1 MGEKMKKTLVSTICL
16 SVFLTGCNSMSIQL
30 PDQLNQL
37 NQQEPSTD
45 EQIQVETP
53 PSQENNVPIIEEPIE
68 EVLTIDKNLLNETIE
83 VDGKQQI
90 INVTNYVAL
99 VNKEIGLPENYIPE
113 DLVIPNVQ
121 FSFGNQDIEKAY
133 LRQEAATALEN
144 LFNDAKLENISFFAV
159 SGYRSYSRQKAIY
172 QNEVAVSGEEWANKS
187 VAVPG
192 FSEHQTGLAMDVS
205 AQSVGFALT
214 EELGKTTEGIWLAQN
229 AHKYGF
235 IIRYPEG
242 KEQITGYRYEPWH
255 LRYVG
260 IDVATD
266 IFENNL
272 TLEEY
277 YNTVVAI

>member
-1 MGEKMKKTLVSTICL
+1 MGEKMKKTLLSTICL
-16 SVFLTGCNSMSIQL
+16 SFLLTGCNSMLIQ
-30 PDQLNQL
+30 
-37 NQQEPSTD
+37 QQEPITND
-45 EQIQVETP
+45 QNQREPFQIETP
-53 PSQENNVPIIEEPIE
+53 PQENNEPIIEEPADQA
-68 EVLTIDKNLLNETIE
+68 LTIDKNLLNETIE
-83 VDGKQQI
+83 VNGKQQI
-90 INVTNYVAL
+90 VNVTNYVAM
-99 VNKEIGLPENYIPE
+99 VNKEVGLPESYIPE
-113 DLVIPNVQ
+113 DLVIPNVL

-133 LRQEAATALEN
+133 IRQEAATALEN
-144 LFNDAKLENISFFAV
+144 LFNDAKVENISLFAV

-205 AQSVGFALT
+205 AQSVGFTLT
-214 EELGKTTEGIWLAQN
+214 EDFGQTTEGIWLAQN

-255 LRYVG
+255 IRYVG
-260 IDVATD
+260 VDVATD
-266 IFENNL
+266 IYENNL

>member
-16 SVFLTGCNSMSIQL
+16 SVFLTGCNSMLLQQ
-30 PDQLNQL
+30 PDQ
-37 NQQEPSTD
+37 STQTKPTTD
-45 EQIQVETP
+45 DQIQMETP
-53 PSQENNVPIIEEPIE
+53 PQENIEPIIEEPVE
-68 EVLTIDKNLLNETIE
+68 DSLTIDKTLLNETIE
-83 VDGKQQI
+83 VNGKQQI
-90 INVTNYVAL
+90 INVSNYVAL
-99 VNKEIGLPENYIPE
+99 VNKEVGLPETYIPE
-113 DLVIPNVQ
+113 DLVIPNVL

-159 SGYRSYSRQKAIY
+159 SGYRSYSRQKVIY

-205 AQSVGFALT
+205 AQCVGFALT

-260 IDVATD
+260 IDIATD